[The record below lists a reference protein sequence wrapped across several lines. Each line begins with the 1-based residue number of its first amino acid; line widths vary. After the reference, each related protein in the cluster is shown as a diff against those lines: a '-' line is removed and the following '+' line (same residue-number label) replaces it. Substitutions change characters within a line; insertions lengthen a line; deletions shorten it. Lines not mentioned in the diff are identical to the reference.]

1 MKTKV
6 TLIIVAA
13 ICLTFLMAT
22 IQQNPFKAP
31 ASADNNLN
39 PLKGHSEYTAAGKQ
53 AFEQNCIVC
62 HGAKGKGDGVAVA
75 GLSKA
80 PADLSSATVQS
91 QSDGAIYWKI
101 ETGNTPMPSYKATLQ
116 PLQIWSVVNY
126 VRSLSKQ
133 K

>member
-6 TLIIVAA
+6 TLLLVAA
-13 ICLTFLMAT
+13 ICLTFIMAT

-39 PLKGHSEYTAAGKQ
+39 PLKGHSEYAAAGKQ
-53 AFEQNCIVC
+53 VFEQNCIVC

-75 GLSKA
+75 GLKKT
-80 PADLSSATVQS
+80 PADLSSAAVQS

-101 ETGNTPMPSYKATLQ
+101 ESGNIPMPSYKATLQ